1 MKNNFLKNFIIIGGG
16 TFISMFIGFITTP
29 IITRAVD
36 PNAYGEYS
44 IFTLYSSIAVMVL
57 YLGMDQSLVRF
68 FYDKDSLDY
77 KRSLLHKCIRVPI
90 LLCGIA
96 LLAVFAMVK
105 TNIWT
110 FELGNIVLALLCVYT
125 FIQVVYRFSLLL
137 VRLQYK
143 SKIYSTLS
151 IINKIVYV
159 VLALAFLQS
168 RKLGDSIS
176 LILALT
182 IAAAV
187 CLLVSIACE
196 KSFWFGKTSKNDQC
210 EIDISSLVKYA
221 FPYVFSMGITI
232 LFQTAD
238 KLALNAYGTYSDVGI
253 YSSTMTL
260 VNVFAIVQTS
270 FNTLW
275 APMAVEHYSKDPN
288 DKSLYYKGNQIIT
301 VIMFFIG
308 LTLILFKDVFALL
321 LGEKYREA
329 AYILP
334 FLIFNPIMYTISE
347 TTVNGLVF
355 MKKSNYQV
363 VVAIGACVANI
374 IGNTVL
380 VPKLGCKGAAIS
392 TGLSYIIFFTLRT
405 VLSNKCFYVD
415 FKLKRFY
422 ILTLLTVLYAG
433 YSTFFPFGLYSIIG
447 YAVCVASILIM
458 YEPTVLFCFQYIY
471 KTIEGFKF
479 KYENR

>member
-16 TFISMFIGFITTP
+16 TFISMLIGFITTP

-44 IFTLYSSIAVMVL
+44 IFTLYSSIAVMIL

-68 FYDKDSLDY
+68 YYDKDSLDY
-77 KRSLLHKCIRVPI
+77 KRSLLYKCIQVPI
-90 LLCGIA
+90 LLCVLA
-96 LLAVFAMVK
+96 LFAVFAIVK

-110 FELGNIVLALLCVYT
+110 FELGNVVLVLLCVYT
-125 FIQVVYRFSLLL
+125 FIQVIYRFSLLL

-143 SKIYSTLS
+143 SKLYSILG

-159 VLALAFLQS
+159 VLALLFLQVG
-168 RKLGDSIS
+168 KIGDSIS
-176 LILALT
+176 LIMALT

-187 CLLVSIACE
+187 CLLVSIVFE
-196 KSFWFGKTSKNDQC
+196 KSLWFGKASINDQC

-238 KLALNAYGTYSDVGI
+238 KLALNVYGTYSDVGI

-275 APMAVEHYSKDPN
+275 APMAVEHYSKNPD
-288 DKSLYYKGNQIIT
+288 DKSLYFKGNQIIT

-355 MKKSNYQV
+355 MKKSKYQV
-363 VVAIGACVANI
+363 VVAIGACIVNI
-374 IGNTVL
+374 IGNAIL
-380 VPKLGCKGAAIS
+380 VPKLGSKGAAIS
-392 TGLSYIIFFTLRT
+392 TGLSYIVFFSLRT
-405 VLSNKCFYVD
+405 FLSNRCYYVD

-422 ILTLLTVLYAG
+422 TLTFLTVLYAG
-433 YSTFFPFGLYSIIG
+433 YSTFFPSGVYSVIG
-447 YAVCVASILIM
+447 YVICVTSILVL
-458 YEPTVLFCFQYIY
+458 YKPTVLFCFQYLY
-471 KTIEGFKF
+471 KSIERFKL

>member
-1 MKNNFLKNFIIIGGG
+1 MLKNGFIKNFMIIGSG

-36 PNAYGEYS
+36 PTAYGEYS
-44 IFTLYSSIAVMVL
+44 VFTLYSSIAVMVL

-68 FYDKDSLDY
+68 FYDKDSIEY
-77 KRSLLHKCIRVPI
+77 KHSLLYKCIKVPL
-90 LLCGIA
+90 LLCLVVLVISFIIQKMN
-96 LLAVFAMVK
+96 L
-105 TNIWT
+105 WS
-110 FELGNIVLALLCVYT
+110 FELGNTVFWLLCIYT
-125 FIQVVYRFSLLL
+125 FVQVVYRFSLLL

-143 SKIYSTLS
+143 SKTYSALG
-151 IINKIVYV
+151 IINKVAYV
-159 VLALAFLQS
+159 TLALAFLYS
-168 RKLGDSIS
+168 GKISDSIS

-182 IAAAV
+182 IAAII
-187 CLLVSIACE
+187 CLIVSIVCE
-196 KSFWFGKTSKNDQC
+196 KEIWYKNNCGVDEC
-210 EIDISSLVKYA
+210 TIDVVSLIKYA

-238 KLALNAYGTYSDVGI
+238 KLALSAFGSYSDVGI

-275 APMAVEHYSKDPN
+275 APMAVEHYNKEPE

-301 VIMFFIG
+301 VVMFFIG

-355 MKKSNYQV
+355 MKKSNLQV
-363 VVAIGACVANI
+363 VVAVGACVVNV
-374 IGNTVL
+374 IGNTIL
-380 VPKLGCKGAAIS
+380 VPILGCKGAAIS
-392 TGLSYIIFFTLRT
+392 TGLSYIMFFTLRT
-405 VLSNKCFYVD
+405 YLSNKFFYID
-415 FKLKRFY
+415 FKLRRFY
-422 ILTLLTVLYAG
+422 ALTVIAVIYAG
-433 YSTFFPFGLYSIIG
+433 YSTFNSFSVLSVIG
-447 YAVCVASILIM
+447 YLICIAFILIL
-458 YEPTVLFCFQYIY
+458 YRPTVQYCITY
-471 KTIEGFKF
+471 LRNIIEKART
-479 KYENR
+479 KP

>member
-1 MKNNFLKNFIIIGGG
+1 MKNGFLKNFMIIGSG

-44 IFTLYSSIAVMVL
+44 VFILYSSIAVMVL

-68 FYDKDSLDY
+68 FYDEDSMEY
-77 KRSLLHKCIRVPI
+77 KHSLLYKCIKVPL
-90 LLCGIA
+90 LLCLMAFLIS
-96 LLAVFAMVK
+96 LIILK
-105 TNIWT
+105 TNLWS
-110 FELGNIVLALLCVYT
+110 FELGNTVFFLLCVYT
-125 FIQVVYRFSLLL
+125 FVQVIYRFSLLL

-143 SKIYSTLS
+143 SKIYSALG
-151 IINKIVYV
+151 IINKVVYV
-159 VLALAFLQS
+159 TLALAFLYFGKIS
-168 RKLGDSIS
+168 DSIL

-182 IAAAV
+182 IAAII
-187 CLLVSIACE
+187 CLIVSIVCE
-196 KSFWFGKTSKNDQC
+196 KEIWYGKNYASNKCT
-210 EIDISSLVKYA
+210 IDVLSLVKYA

-238 KLALNAYGTYSDVGI
+238 KLALNAFGSYSDVGI

-275 APMAVEHYSKDPN
+275 APMAVEHYNKEPEDR
-288 DKSLYYKGNQIIT
+288 SLYYKGNQIIT
-301 VIMFFIG
+301 VVMFFIG
-308 LTLILFKDVFALL
+308 LTLILFKDIFALL

-355 MKKSNYQV
+355 MKKSKYQV
-363 VVAIGACVANI
+363 VVAIGACIVNI
-374 IGNTVL
+374 IGNAIL
-380 VPKLGCKGAAIS
+380 VPELGCRGAAIS
-392 TGLSYIIFFTLRT
+392 TGLSYIVFFTLRT
-405 VLSNKCFYVD
+405 FLSNKYFYVD

-422 ILTLLTVLYAG
+422 MLTLLTVLYAG
-433 YSTFFPFGLYSIIG
+433 YSTFFPFGICSIIG
-447 YAVCVASILIM
+447 YVICVASILVL
-458 YEPTVLFCFQYIY
+458 YKPTVLFCFQYIY
-471 KTIEGFKF
+471 TTIERVKV
-479 KYENR
+479 KYEIR

>member
-1 MKNNFLKNFIIIGGG
+1 M
-16 TFISMFIGFITTP
+16 
-29 IITRAVD
+29 IITQTPFR
-36 PNAYGEYS
+36 
-44 IFTLYSSIAVMVL
+44 
-57 YLGMDQSLVRF
+57 
-68 FYDKDSLDY
+68 
-77 KRSLLHKCIRVPI
+77 
-90 LLCGIA
+90 
-96 LLAVFAMVK
+96 
-105 TNIWT
+105 
-110 FELGNIVLALLCVYT
+110 
-125 FIQVVYRFSLLL
+125 
-137 VRLQYK
+137 
-143 SKIYSTLS
+143 

-196 KSFWFGKTSKNDQC
+196 KSLWFGKTSKNDQC

-308 LTLILFKDVFALL
+308 LT
-321 LGEKYREA
+321 
-329 AYILP
+329 
-334 FLIFNPIMYTISE
+334 
-347 TTVNGLVF
+347 
-355 MKKSNYQV
+355 
-363 VVAIGACVANI
+363 
-374 IGNTVL
+374 
-380 VPKLGCKGAAIS
+380 
-392 TGLSYIIFFTLRT
+392 
-405 VLSNKCFYVD
+405 
-415 FKLKRFY
+415 
-422 ILTLLTVLYAG
+422 
-433 YSTFFPFGLYSIIG
+433 
-447 YAVCVASILIM
+447 
-458 YEPTVLFCFQYIY
+458 
-471 KTIEGFKF
+471 
-479 KYENR
+479 